1 MLLQGFISANKTT
14 LKKTLQE
21 QSIVLVAGGAAEA
34 LYTQQ
39 GACKLHLINR
49 KGFVKLAMET
59 KKALI
64 PCLGFG
70 ENEIFSTLVTTK
82 ADRGWRGVVYWLQES
97 FLRITT
103 VSPPII
109 TNPIP
114 RPVPLTVVVGA
125 PVPMDDATKSLDE
138 NHEAYVQALRELY
151 DRHATKLG
159 YGHVKL
165 EIV

>member
-1 MLLQGFISANKTT
+1 LH
-14 LKKTLQE
+14 KTLQTK
-21 QSIVLVAGGAAEA
+21 SIVLIPGGAAEA
-34 LYTQQ
+34 LMTHRDTF
-39 GACKLHLINR
+39 KLYLLNR

-59 KKALI
+59 KKPLI

-70 ENEIFSTLVTTK
+70 ENEIFDTLVTSKT
-82 ADRGWRGVVYWLQES
+82 DTGWKGILFSMQQS
-97 FLRITT
+97 FMKLTG

-114 RPVPLTVVVGA
+114 RPVKMSVVVGA
-125 PVPMDDATKSLDE
+125 PLEMDCNKSVDE
-138 NHEAYVQALRELY
+138 NHKVYMDQVTQLY
-151 DRHATKLG
+151 NKHAKKLG